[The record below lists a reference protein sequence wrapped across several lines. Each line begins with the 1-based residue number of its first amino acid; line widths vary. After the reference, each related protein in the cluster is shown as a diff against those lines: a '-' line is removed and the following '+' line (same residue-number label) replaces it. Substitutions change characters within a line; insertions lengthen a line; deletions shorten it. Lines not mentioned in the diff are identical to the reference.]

1 MIPTA
6 GASERSRGF
15 QDAVSYAVGHRI
27 RVEILAALHERED
40 ASASELA
47 RIVHQP
53 LSTVTHHVEELL
65 KAGSIAIARTEKVRS
80 VRQHFYRAAPSVLLN
95 EEEVAALPEE
105 ERQELCRMVLQ
116 GLTAEAMDAFWGG
129 KLTSDLRA
137 CLIWSWL
144 NVDQQGREE
153 IAEEQTRSW
162 ERLCQIEADADAR
175 RAESGEEN
183 LSVFVSLLGFE
194 RCRNAPGPPCSSKG

>member
-1 MIPTA
+1 MATSA
-6 GASERSRGF
+6 GVHQRSRCF

-47 RIVHQP
+47 RIVRRP

-65 KAGSIAIARTEKVRS
+65 KAGSIEIARTEKVRS
-80 VRQHFYRAAPSVLLN
+80 VRQNFYQVDGSVLLT
-95 EEEVAALPEE
+95 EEEVAAMAEE
-105 ERQELCRMVLQ
+105 DRQELCRMVLQ
-116 GLTAEAMDAFWGG
+116 GLTVEAMDAFWGG
-129 KLTSDLRA
+129 KLSSNPSA

-153 IAEEQTRSW
+153 IADEQNRSW
-162 ERLCQIEADADAR
+162 ERLCQIEADSKER
-175 RAESGEEN
+175 RAKSGEDHV
-183 LSVFVSLLGFE
+183 SVFVSLLGFE
-194 RCRNAPGPPCSSKG
+194 RCRNAPGPPCFRKT

>member
-1 MIPTA
+1 MATFA
-6 GASERSRGF
+6 GEQERSRSF
-15 QDAVSYAVGHRI
+15 QGAVSYAVSHRI
-27 RVEILAALHERED
+27 RVEVLTILHERED

-47 RIVHQP
+47 RIVRQP

-65 KAGSIAIARTEKVRS
+65 KAGSIEISRREKVRS
-80 VRQHFYRAAPSVLLN
+80 VEQNFYRVAPSLLLT
-95 EEEVAALPEE
+95 EEEMAALSEE
-105 ERQELCRMVLQ
+105 DRQEICRMVLQ
-116 GLTAEAMDAFWGG
+116 GMTAEAMDAFWGG

-153 IAEEQTRSW
+153 IAAEQTRSW
-162 ERLCQIEADADAR
+162 ERLCQIEADSDAR
-175 RAESGEEN
+175 RTGSSEES

-194 RCRNAPGPPCSSKG
+194 RCRNAPGPPCASKE